1 MAEKKKI
8 ISPYEGFQEKFV
20 RSNVDF
26 VIGGGAVSAG
36 KEHPLYTRVLTP
48 GGWKRIGDLKEG
60 DSICTPFGKP
70 AKVMQI
76 FEHKNRDIYELE
88 TTDGRKARCGLE
100 HLWSFRT
107 EQQLADYHK
116 YKNISDGLIT
126 EETWK
131 MIKRVDKGERLYLP
145 VPFAQ
150 EFIQKE
156 FTTRPFS
163 TGKSCLYM
171 IPEEYLFGSV
181 AQREMLF
188 YGLLAQYG
196 SEIGYGDIKF
206 STGSERLAEDIVYL
220 SRSLGYYALQE
231 RVNVYIFKR
240 LTDEHHVPILKIA
253 NVNEKSDTR
262 CIWIDDPLHLY
273 IVDDFIVTHNTA
285 AAVMTVA
292 EPSLDPKFRA
302 VFLRNNLGDLKSG
315 GGVLDEFRKI
325 YGDWVNIVESGD
337 PHVDFPSGARIDVT
351 HIADQSKDK
360 VLQRFKGRQ
369 YDMIYF
375 DEGTGF
381 TWVCLCAVFTRNRGV
396 ANWTGKVRM
405 TTNPKRNHWLRTFL
419 DWYIGPD
426 GYIIP
431 ERDGVV
437 RYFYINGETV
447 NDVVWGDSKEEVY
460 NKCRINIDRILK
472 RFNGK
477 NGKATYKDI
486 IKSFTFYEGKMAGN
500 KAILGNNSG
509 YVGSVAVLGG
519 REAQANLE
527 GNWNVDTDEDDEAV
541 VTNME
546 AEQVFMNDPQI
557 NNDKWVTCDLADTGT
572 DNFIC
577 IAWNGFHMYDYLILT
592 QSTPRMNADMLK
604 MFAAQHDISDSHI
617 IYDAVRGT
625 YINDYI
631 PDAIPFFSYYAPC
644 GLYSRMAYNLKAE
657 CYLRLVNAIKKGY
670 ISIEE
675 SIGQKVYNHAN
686 IKQPISIA
694 EEFREECSVIRFKE
708 MASGK
713 KALLS
718 KKEMNAKLGKGR
730 SMDFLDPCAMRFY
743 PVLEYAYGEELIK
756 TTELAQ
762 DDEPDEGNESIYDE
776 TIYG

>member
-26 VIGGGAVSAG
+26 VIGGGAVSSG
-36 KEHPLYTRVLTP
+36 K
-48 GGWKRIGDLKEG
+48 
-60 DSICTPFGKP
+60 
-70 AKVMQI
+70 
-76 FEHKNRDIYELE
+76 
-88 TTDGRKARCGLE
+88 
-100 HLWSFRT
+100 
-107 EQQLADYHK
+107 
-116 YKNISDGLIT
+116 
-126 EETWK
+126 
-131 MIKRVDKGERLYLP
+131 
-145 VPFAQ
+145 
-150 EFIQKE
+150 
-156 FTTRPFS
+156 
-163 TGKSCLYM
+163 
-171 IPEEYLFGSV
+171 
-181 AQREMLF
+181 
-188 YGLLAQYG
+188 
-196 SEIGYGDIKF
+196 
-206 STGSERLAEDIVYL
+206 
-220 SRSLGYYALQE
+220 
-231 RVNVYIFKR
+231 
-240 LTDEHHVPILKIA
+240 
-253 NVNEKSDTR
+253 
-262 CIWIDDPLHLY
+262 
-273 IVDDFIVTHNTA
+273 TA

-670 ISIEE
+670 ISLEE

-708 MASGK
+708 MSSGK